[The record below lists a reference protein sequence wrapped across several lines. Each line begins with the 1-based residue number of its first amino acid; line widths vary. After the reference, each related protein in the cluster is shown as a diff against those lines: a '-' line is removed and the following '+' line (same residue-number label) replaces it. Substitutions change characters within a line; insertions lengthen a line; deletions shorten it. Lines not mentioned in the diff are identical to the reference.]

1 MKKITTLSAMTALT
15 TTAVF
20 SFTGLA
26 VGGLTPLATG
36 VVASVFAIAVLTPK
50 FNKIANRENN
60 NKGDLK

>member
-1 MKKITTLSAMTALT
+1 MKKITILSTTTALT

-26 VGGLTPLATG
+26 IGGLTPITTG

-50 FNKIANRENN
+50 FKKIANRKNN
-60 NKGDLK
+60 NKGEE

>member
-1 MKKITTLSAMTALT
+1 MKKIITLSAITALT

-26 VGGLTPLATG
+26 VGGLPPLATG

-50 FNKIANRENN
+50 FNKIAKN
-60 NKGDLK
+60 